1 MRLASRM
8 HVSNRG
14 MYNHSK
20 GAYLSGRGTLWS
32 PRALTWPSLRPR
44 PGRQGPVVARRTE
57 EGVRLRRPGRLRGP
71 HGWEAAIQ
79 DSRLPLPLMA
89 LGSYPEVILPRP
101 PSGQLPMLVT
111 SAPGERYRSPDISV
125 QHTRTRWSPPRS
137 QPQPQ
142 RLKGASADDS
152 HGGLGPGCVP
162 GPSSTS
168 PSPFYQKPES
178 HSDLPPRFTS
188 GG

>member
-1 MRLASRM
+1 MVPTCPHVALAATPTRKAGTSRGPSHRGGREAETARSPARTSRLGGSDPGFASPAAPHGAGVIPRSRPSAAAQRTASDAC
-8 HVSNRG
+8 HVR
-14 MYNHSK
+14 
-20 GAYLSGRGTLWS
+20 SGREVPFSGHQCPAHTD
-32 PRALTWPSLRPR
+32 AL
-44 PGRQGPVVARRTE
+44 V
-57 EGVRLRRPGRLRGP
+57 
-71 HGWEAAIQ
+71 
-79 DSRLPLPLMA
+79 
-89 LGSYPEVILPRP
+89 
-101 PSGQLPMLVT
+101 
-111 SAPGERYRSPDISV
+111 
-125 QHTRTRWSPPRS
+125 PPRS